1 MMARADAHAADLGS
15 TTLMA
20 QSDAHQAVITILPRL
35 RAFAISLTGNVDRA
49 DDLVQE
55 AVTRGLANLDK
66 FEPGTSMQAWLF
78 TILRNQFH
86 TFYRKRRSEIE
97 DPDGLMAGM
106 LAAPPEQDGHL
117 DLRDLQAALAKLPA
131 HHREVLLLIG
141 AEGMSYEETA
151 QIVGTNVGTVKSRMN
166 RARAC
171 LAKLLHIESED
182 DLGSDRVVRAAL
194 ATTSAHHAGARR
206 AA

>member
-1 MMARADAHAADLGS
+1 ML
-15 TTLMA
+15 A
-20 QSDAHQAVITILPRL
+20 QQDAHQAVVTILPRL

-86 TFYRKRRSEIE
+86 TAYRKRRHEVE
-97 DPDGLMAGM
+97 DPDGAMASTLMS
-106 LAAPPEQDGHL
+106 LPEQDGHL
-117 DLRDLQAALAKLPA
+117 DLRDLQAALAKLPL
-131 HHREVLLLIG
+131 HQREVLLLIG
-141 AEGMSYEETA
+141 AEGLSYEETA
-151 QIVGTNVGTVKSRMN
+151 RIVGTNVGTVKSRMN

-171 LAKLLHIESED
+171 LVRLLHIESED

-194 ATTSAHHAGARR
+194 ATTSAQHVGARKVT
-206 AA
+206 

>member
-1 MMARADAHAADLGS
+1 MMNRQDAHHAVLAA
-15 TTLMA
+15 
-20 QSDAHQAVITILPRL
+20 LPNL
-35 RAFAISLTGNVDRA
+35 RAFAISLTGNADRA

-55 AVTRGLANLDK
+55 AITRGLANLDK
-66 FEPGTSMQAWLF
+66 FEPGTSMRAWLF

-86 TFYRKRRSEIE
+86 TSYRKKRREIE
-97 DPDGLMAGM
+97 DPDGAMASM
-106 LAAPPEQDGHL
+106 LVSLPEQPGHL
-117 DLRDLQAALAKLPA
+117 DLADLQAALAKLTV

-151 QIVGTNVGTVKSRMN
+151 KIVGANVGTVKSRMN

-182 DLGSDRVVRAAL
+182 DLGSDRTIRAAL
-194 ATTSAHHAGARR
+194 TVEGTRPRGSPQ